1 MLLRRQVRN
10 NISAQL
16 ILTLFA
22 LLFAAPLV
30 ITFMVSLQ
38 GEGMGNYLA
47 VLQHPMIPRFF
58 LNSLITTTCTIVLVY
73 FISLSAAYAFS
84 KLEIKGR
91 AFLFNAVLV
100 GLMLP
105 GVAILVPLFLTV
117 KQFGLFNNYLALI
130 LPYTAFNLPFNI
142 LLMRNFLDG
151 LPNELLDAARI
162 DGCNSWT
169 ALLKI
174 VVPLSKPI
182 TVVVVIWTFL
192 NTWNEFFFSLVFMQN
207 QDMQTITRAPSFYVG
222 VYGQDT
228 GKIFASLVLISLPI
242 IILYLSL
249 QRYFEGGMTSGAI
262 K

>member
-1 MLLRRQVRN
+1 MLLKRSVRTNITVQVVLT
-10 NISAQL
+10 IVAL
-16 ILTLFA
+16 I
-22 LLFAAPLV
+22 FAAPLI
-30 ITFMVSLQ
+30 ITFVVSLQ
-38 GEGMGNYLA
+38 GEGFVNYLT
-47 VLQHPMIPRFF
+47 VLQNPQIPRFF
-58 LNSLITTTCTIVLVY
+58 LNSLITTSCTIVLVY
-73 FISLSAAYAFS
+73 FLSLSSAYAFS
-84 KLEIKGR
+84 KLEIKGKTI
-91 AFLFNAVLV
+91 LFNAVLV

-105 GVAILVPLFLTV
+105 GVAILVPLFLTI
-117 KQFGLFNNYLALI
+117 KQFSLFDNYLALI
-130 LPYTAFNLPFNI
+130 IPYTAFNLPFNI

-151 LPNELLDAARI
+151 LPNELLDAAKI
-162 DGCNSWT
+162 DGCTSWT

-192 NTWNEFFFSLVFMQN
+192 STWNEFFFSLVFMRS

-242 IILYLSL
+242 IVLYLSL
-249 QRYFEGGMTSGAI
+249 QKYFEGGMTSGAI